1 MTGTTES
8 SSPAVK
14 TNGNGSGTTA
24 RSTLIVTNLIK
35 LGGLVLGVKELMTTR
50 DPFVLGVCLMMMSGL
65 HSFEQAI
72 VKAAERFFGN

>member
-1 MTGTTES
+1 MTETPSS
-8 SSPAVK
+8 SSPPVTA
-14 TNGNGSGTTA
+14 NGSTTA
-24 RSTLIVTNLIK
+24 RSTLVVTNLIK
-35 LGGLVLGVKELMTTR
+35 LGGLVLGVKELVTTR

>member
-1 MTGTTES
+1 
-8 SSPAVK
+8 
-14 TNGNGSGTTA
+14 
-24 RSTLIVTNLIK
+24 

>member
-1 MTGTTES
+1 MTGAPES
-8 SSPAVK
+8 PSPAA
-14 TNGNGSGTTA
+14 TANGNGTTA

-35 LGGLVLGVKELMTTR
+35 LGGLALGVKELMTTR

>member
-1 MTGTTES
+1 MTGAPES
-8 SSPAVK
+8 PSPAA
-14 TNGNGSGTTA
+14 TANGNGIA